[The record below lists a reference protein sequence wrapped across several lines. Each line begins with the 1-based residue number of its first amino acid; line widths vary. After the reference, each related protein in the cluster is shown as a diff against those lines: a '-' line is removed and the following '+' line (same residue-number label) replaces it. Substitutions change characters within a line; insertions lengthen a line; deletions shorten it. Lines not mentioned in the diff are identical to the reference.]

1 MEKSKK
7 KMDETRKK
15 KTDPL
20 FEIEGN
26 QKLNKMNKLQFKKE
40 KKERARRGK
49 NIIFFLEKKK
59 IYIYICSIYILLY
72 YLNFIEKAAIK
83 LAGQLE
89 EFNIS
94 TSDDY
99 DFNTDFVEK

>member
-26 QKLNKMNKLQFKKE
+26 QKLNKMNKLRFKKE
-40 KKERARRGK
+40 KKEQARRGK
-49 NIIFFLEKKK
+49 NIFFFFQKKK
-59 IYIYICSIYILLY
+59 HISSIYILLY
-72 YLNFIEKAAIK
+72 CLNFIEKAAIK

>member
-49 NIIFFLEKKK
+49 NIIFFLRKKK
-59 IYIYICSIYILLY
+59 YISSIYILL
-72 YLNFIEKAAIK
+72 LNFIEKAATK

>member
-49 NIIFFLEKKK
+49 NIIFFLRKKK
-59 IYIYICSIYILLY
+59 IY
-72 YLNFIEKAAIK
+72 F
-83 LAGQLE
+83 
-89 EFNIS
+89 FNIYFALSFEFYRKSSYQIGGS
-94 TSDDY
+94 TQRIQHL
-99 DFNTDFVEK
+99 NI

>member
-49 NIIFFLEKKK
+49 NFLEKKK
-59 IYIYICSIYILLY
+59 KKLYIFLQYIFY
-72 YLNFIEKAAIK
+72 FII
-83 LAGQLE
+83 
-89 EFNIS
+89 
-94 TSDDY
+94 
-99 DFNTDFVEK
+99 

>member
-49 NIIFFLEKKK
+49 NIIFFLRKKYIYFFK
-59 IYIYICSIYILLY
+59 IYIYFALSFEFYRKSSYQIGGSTRRIQHLSI
-72 YLNFIEKAAIK
+72 
-83 LAGQLE
+83 
-89 EFNIS
+89 
-94 TSDDY
+94 
-99 DFNTDFVEK
+99 

>member
-49 NIIFFLEKKK
+49 NIIFF
-59 IYIYICSIYILLY
+59 S
-72 YLNFIEKAAIK
+72 
-83 LAGQLE
+83 
-89 EFNIS
+89 
-94 TSDDY
+94 
-99 DFNTDFVEK
+99 

>member
-49 NIIFFLEKKK
+49 NIIFFLRKKK
-59 IYIYICSIYILLY
+59 YISSIYILLY
-72 YLNFIEKAAIK
+72 HLNFIEKAATK

-94 TSDDY
+94 ASDDY